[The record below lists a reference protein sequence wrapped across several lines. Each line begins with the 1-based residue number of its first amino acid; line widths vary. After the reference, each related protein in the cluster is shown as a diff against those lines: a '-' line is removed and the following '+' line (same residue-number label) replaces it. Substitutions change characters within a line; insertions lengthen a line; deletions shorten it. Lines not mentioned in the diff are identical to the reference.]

1 MQGSDQAVPGASS
14 RLGQMVQL
22 AVKALLARSPAYVWR
37 VLRVAFSPSLILR
50 KLALVSL
57 LQLLAYALNP
67 ADACAPGPPLP
78 YVRATRTSLPRWV
91 RTGGAGRPDPWAL
104 RAYRTYPRT
113 VPPQALKLLLRAQR
127 QNPLTGD
134 RSSRGMERAI
144 TYDEWEKAHR
154 EHLPQQLAPLPP
166 ELQLYAHNILGLTPN
181 PAPNPNPNL

>member
-1 MQGSDQAVPGASS
+1 MQGSDQAVPGPSS

-22 AVKALLARSPAYVWR
+22 VVKALLARSPAYVWR

-91 RTGGAGRPDPWAL
+91 RTGGAG
-104 RAYRTYPRT
+104 
-113 VPPQALKLLLRAQR
+113 
-127 QNPLTGD
+127 
-134 RSSRGMERAI
+134 
-144 TYDEWEKAHR
+144 
-154 EHLPQQLAPLPP
+154 
-166 ELQLYAHNILGLTPN
+166 GLTPG
-181 PAPNPNPNL
+181 PCGRTARTRAPCHPRRSSCCCGRSGRTR